1 MLRLML
7 QLMRTSLRHTEE
19 PIRINIARWRSGSA
33 PHAVQHSLRWEANPM
48 QAWLRNKRSAP
59 GFKLGKQDFV
69 DRTAAMRLWVT
80 NIKAKDFKEVAEK
93 SLPHETIS
101 ATTDAYGDSISIP
114 AGRTHAYPK
123 DD

>member
-59 GFKLGKQDFV
+59 GFKLGKPDCV
-69 DRTAAMRLWVT
+69 DRTAAMRLCV
-80 NIKAKDFKEVAEK
+80 
-93 SLPHETIS
+93 
-101 ATTDAYGDSISIP
+101 TDAYGDSISIP

-123 DD
+123 DRYPYDGDDEDPSSEEDD